1 MKFRLAFLLGVMFSS
16 TLVGCGSKKTEV
28 ASTDAQSTPAPST
41 PAQNAPS
48 SGSAAPAGSTGQESG
63 GPPAPASLGS
73 GGGSGGPPVPASIG
87 SGGGGGSGGPPV
99 PASIGSGGGSGGP
112 PVPAS
117 IGSGGGAGGPPV
129 PASIGSG
136 GGPGGPPAPASLGS
150 GGGPGG
156 PPAAAS
162 LGSGGG
168 ASGNLLSAGGGSNQG
183 AGISG
188 VGFGSTGN
196 ESDPGAGGVGFAG
209 VQGAGGPGAS
219 STGNGGMQNSPSNT
233 PPAIPEVELTLEDR
247 AVLAFQAGN
256 APRAY
261 ALYQA
266 HLLQVPNDEAQSTA
280 DKYRWDKKRIVPR
293 MGYSFAVGLIV
304 KKGAQVKELKP
315 VGTPLAQLTG
325 QGGGAAGGG
334 GGFPGRALGGAG
346 GPQGLGLGGP
356 SGEAPA
362 EGVRRLPAQELSDA
376 AGNYA
381 AAFVD
386 AFNKAHSEGNWSEG
400 FRDYSYGSLSL
411 PPSLSG
417 LTGLLSKGGAGAAGG
432 AGGFGS
438 FGGGLGGVSFG
449 GPGAPTAGGGPP
461 AGLGAGPGGPPAGY
475 GGGRSGGPPAGYS
488 GGGAGGPPA
497 GYGGGGAGGP
507 PAGYGGGGAGGPPA
521 GYGGG
526 GAGGPPAGYN
536 GGGSGGPPAGY
547 NGGGSG
553 GPPAGYG
560 GGGAGGPPAGYG
572 GAAPGGAQPGAP
584 SGGTPGL
591 KFLPPPQ
598 APQIGQGPGS
608 GVGLEPGAAGL
619 GAGSSP
625 GSGASLEPG
634 AAGLGAPGLGA
645 GGLGAGFPG
654 GGFPGGG
661 PGFGGGAAAPSG
673 PSLSNLQQYIKNFD
687 ANDIQLPSGWTALG
701 SGLVY
706 IGSGDSL
713 ADLTKRANEAHFD
726 GLIVFEVDASMVIAN
741 RTIKNDCRIRAV
753 NLKAAKDAK
762 DKAFT
767 SSSLNNREVALDKN
781 PETKIDNAVSAFM
794 QRLQEAYMLED
805 LPNLPAESVKKKR
818 LPALA
823 ADTSR
828 TVLDRLAEVQ
838 LYFSKGLIDE
848 TLKVDAFGAIAG
860 PDGQVLATG
869 TLDERL
875 PVIARIIKRDYE

>member
-1 MKFRLAFLLGVMFSS
+1 MKFRLTFLLGVMFSS

-87 SGGGGGSGGPPV
+87 SG
-99 PASIGSGGGSGGP
+99 
-112 PVPAS
+112 
-117 IGSGGGAGGPPV
+117 SGGGAGGPPV
-129 PASIGSG
+129 PASI
-136 GGPGGPPAPASLGS
+136 GS

-304 KKGAQVKELKP
+304 KKGSQVKELKP

-438 FGGGLGGVSFG
+438 FGGGLGGVSLG

-461 AGLGAGPGGPPAGY
+461 AGY
-475 GGGRSGGPPAGYS
+475 

-507 PAGYGGGGAGGPPA
+507 PAGYGGGRSGGPPA
-521 GYGGG
+521 GYNGG
-526 GAGGPPAGYN
+526 GAGGPPAGY
-536 GGGSGGPPAGY
+536 G
-547 NGGGSG
+547 GGGSG

-560 GGGAGGPPAGYG
+560 GGGSGGPPAGYGGGGSGGPPAGYG

-661 PGFGGGAAAPSG
+661 SGFGGGAAAPSG

-781 PETKIDNAVSAFM
+781 PETKIENAVSAFM
-794 QRLQEAYMLED
+794 QRLQEAYMLEG

-875 PVIARIIKRDYE
+875 PVIARMIKRDYE

>member
-28 ASTDAQSTPAPST
+28 ASTDAQSTPAQST

-129 PASIGSG
+129 PASI
-136 GGPGGPPAPASLGS
+136 GS

-304 KKGAQVKELKP
+304 KKGSQVKELKP

-438 FGGGLGGVSFG
+438 FGGGLGGVSLG

-461 AGLGAGPGGPPAGY
+461 AGYGGGAGGPPAGY
-475 GGGRSGGPPAGYS
+475 GGGRSGGPPAGYN
-488 GGGAGGPPA
+488 
-497 GYGGGGAGGP
+497 
-507 PAGYGGGGAGGPPA
+507 
-521 GYGGG
+521 GG

-547 NGGGSG
+547 GGGGS
-553 GPPAGYG
+553 
-560 GGGAGGPPAGYG
+560 GGPPAGYG

-661 PGFGGGAAAPSG
+661 SGFGGGAAAPSG

-781 PETKIDNAVSAFM
+781 PETKIENAVSAFM

-875 PVIARIIKRDYE
+875 PVIARMIKRDYE